1 MNRRPKYL
9 IIFALSASILFVTFY
24 FGINNTGDQG
34 IEYPKGFEVLLLPDK
49 KQMNLPDIYY
59 IILDEYAGADSL
71 EKNFNFDNTD
81 FISALSKRG
90 FFMPSNSYSNYPFT
104 LLSIPS
110 ILNMQYL
117 NFFSEEMGIDS
128 TNLQPI
134 KILRE
139 NNLVMKNIKSQGYY
153 VVSFYAGADS
163 VPLLVDEK
171 PCNSRT
177 IFSPSFLG
185 LDKRSEIL
193 CTFSEI
199 PKIKDITSQP
209 VFVYAHM
216 SLPHDPYVFD
226 ESGNPV
232 SFNSENIDTSTERK
246 LYLQQ
251 LKFTNKKTIETIDA
265 IMAKS
270 ESLPIII
277 LQSDHGER
285 IGVNWDDPT
294 KEMVRQGLNNL
305 NAYYLPH
312 DGRISL
318 YDDITPVN
326 TFRVIFNEYFD
337 ADFELLDDR
346 HYWISSDQEPYDMKD
361 VTAILDE
368 YR

>member
-1 MNRRPKYL
+1 MYL
-9 IIFALSASILFVTFY
+9 LIFASSVSILFVILY
-24 FGINNTGDQG
+24 FEINNTEEQ
-34 IEYPKGFEVLLLPDK
+34 IMEYPKGFEVLLLPDNR
-49 KQMNLPDIYY
+49 QTNLPDIYY
-59 IILDEYAGADSL
+59 IILDEYAGIDSL
-71 EKNFNFDNTD
+71 EKNFGFDNTE

-139 NNLVMKNIKSQGYY
+139 NNLVMKNLKSQGYY

-163 VPLLVDEK
+163 VPILVDEK
-171 PCNSRT
+171 PCNSRS
-177 IFSPSFLG
+177 ILSGF
-185 LDKRSEIL
+185 DKKSEIL
-193 CTFSEI
+193 CTFSEM
-199 PKIKDITSQP
+199 PKIKDKTSRP

-226 ESGNPV
+226 EYGNSV
-232 SFNSENIDTSTERK
+232 SFNRENIDTATEREF
-246 LYLQQ
+246 YLQQ

-265 IMAKS
+265 IIEKS
-270 ESLPIII
+270 KSLPIII

-285 IGVNWDDPT
+285 IGVNWDNPT
-294 KEMVRQGLNNL
+294 KEMIRQGLNNL
-305 NAYYLPH
+305 NAYYLPN

-326 TFRVIFNEYFD
+326 TFRVVFNEYLN
-337 ADFELLDDR
+337 ADFELIDDR
-346 HYWISSDQEPYDMKD
+346 HYWVSSDKKPYDIKD
-361 VTAILDE
+361 VTEIIDE

>member
-1 MNRRPKYL
+1 MINVNRRPKYL
-9 IIFALSASILFVTFY
+9 LIFTSSTFILFLTLY
-24 FGINNTGDQG
+24 FGINNAVDQE

-49 KQMNLPDIYY
+49 KQTNLPDIYY
-59 IILDEYAGADSL
+59 IILDEYAGTDSL
-71 EKNFNFDNTD
+71 EKNFGFDNIE

-110 ILNMQYL
+110 TLNMQYL

-134 KILRE
+134 EILRE
-139 NNLVMKNIKSQGYY
+139 NNLVIKNLKSQGYY

-171 PCNSRT
+171 PCNSRSLLSG
-177 IFSPSFLG
+177 F
-185 LDKRSEIL
+185 DKRSEIL
-193 CTFSEI
+193 CTFSEM
-199 PKIKDITSQP
+199 PKIKDRISQP

-216 SLPHDPYVFD
+216 ALPHDPYVFD
-226 ESGNPV
+226 EYGNPV
-232 SFNSENIDTSTERK
+232 SFNHENIDTTTERK
-246 LYLQQ
+246 FYLQQ

-265 IMAKS
+265 IIAKS

-326 TFRVIFNEYFD
+326 TFRVVFNEYLN

-346 HYWISSDQEPYDMKD
+346 HYWVSSDKKPYDLED
-361 VTAILDE
+361 VTEIIDE